1 MMNEIIAKISKGSNM
16 DQIYIPKNRE
26 GGMPV
31 GQYVMI
37 TPLTPMQGRIERE
50 RKYKPYFYNV
60 KKIEPLK
67 LELIAEIFKLL
78 DGINPDNIIIT
89 GSFLEP
95 GFRFNDI
102 DILAVKEGK
111 IDAERIQNKI
121 EQLIGIKCHILPL
134 NSKTLISGLSTDPLY
149 GLMLS
154 KCISRN
160 RLIFKAKRRIEPKL
174 LDFQLLKS
182 KTLIDNFDILNGE
195 EKYYL
200 TMNLIA
206 IFLFIK
212 SNKLSKEAVNK
223 SMEEIFGVKIIDIK
237 NNLLEKDEFVGRYK
251 EIYNK
256 TFNLIMERLK

>member
-1 MMNEIIAKISKGSNM
+1 MMNEIIAKVSKGSSM
-16 DQIYIPKNRE
+16 DQIYIPKNRA

-31 GQYVMI
+31 GQYVMV
-37 TPLTPMQGRIERE
+37 TPLTLMQGRIEQE

-102 DILAVKEGK
+102 DILVVKEGK

-121 EQLIGIKCHILPL
+121 EQLIGIKSHMLSL
-134 NSKTLISGLSTDPLY
+134 DSKTLILGLSTDPLY
-149 GLMLS
+149 SLMLS
-154 KCISRN
+154 RCISRN
-160 RLIFKAKRRIEPKL
+160 RLIFKTKRRIEPKL

-212 SNKLSKEAVNK
+212 SNKLSKESVDG

-237 NNLLEKDEFVGRYK
+237 NNLLEKGEFVGRYK

-256 TFNLIMERLK
+256 TFNLIMGKLR